1 MHAPSVLVGSWACSS
16 CSALDVDMW
25 IVNPRLSLLSILL
38 MKYTD
43 VHAVTSEQLYR
54 LLHYTVQTTARPS
67 KWPVYK
73 WPVSSV
79 SSCSALVVDVVS

>member
-16 CSALDVDMW
+16 CSALAVDMW
-25 IVNPRLSLLSILL
+25 IDQRLSLLSILL
-38 MKYTD
+38 MKCTD

-73 WPVSSV
+73 WPVSAV
-79 SSCSALVVDVVS
+79 RSCSALVVDVVS